1 MADHSKPTTSS
12 TYANFVTELDGRMD
26 DLAVGFDPAVVT
38 VTNPPTS
45 AIRWS
50 SSGKKWEI
58 YSGASWGDL
67 TTSYSINING
77 AVGAGFPSTG
87 AFTTLTTSGDP
98 VFGSYGV
105 TEATLNSITYGTH
118 TVSANTATA
127 ALTVTQAGSGNI
139 VTFEDAASD
148 TTPTV
153 IDGSG
158 RMVNGHTT
166 SIVNSD
172 SVHPASQVHGSGTSS
187 GAMQYGA
194 FSWSATAAE
203 YPNLSFSKSASNTI
217 GTHSVVSSGA
227 NIGRISFDG
236 SDGTEFQ
243 LSARII
249 ARSAGTPGAGTVPG
263 QLLFGTTAQG
273 SAAVDDALVLDSQQ
287 RCVVQAGAAFVPT
300 MSNAA
305 SGSTITLTNATSH
318 LIYTKATTSAA
329 LTITL
334 PSTDLQNGQEVTIAS
349 RPIITTLTINGGTI
363 YGAPTTMAAGGF
375 AAFIYSSTAGAW
387 YRKG

>member
-12 TYANFVTELDGRMD
+12 TYANFVTELDARMD
-26 DLAVGFDPAVVT
+26 DLAIGLDPASTT
-38 VTNPPTS
+38 VTNPPTG
-45 AIRWS
+45 AIRWTS
-50 SSGKKWEI
+50 AGKKWEI
-58 YSGASWGDL
+58 YSGVSWGDL
-67 TTSYSINING
+67 SASYSINING
-77 AVGAGFPSTG
+77 TVGAGTPSTG
-87 AFTTLTTSGDP
+87 AFTTITTTGDP

-105 TEATLNSITYGTH
+105 TEGTLLGVVYGRQAI
-118 TVSANTATA
+118 SCNAADS
-127 ALTVTQAGSGNI
+127 ALTVTQAGTGNI
-139 VTFEDAASD
+139 VTFEDATSD

-153 IDGSG
+153 IDASG
-158 RMVNGHTT
+158 RMVHGHTT

-172 SVHPASQVHGSGTSS
+172 AVHPASQVHGSGTNA

-194 FSWSATAAE
+194 FSWSATAAQ

-227 NIGRISFDG
+227 NIGRIAFEG
-236 SDGTEFQ
+236 SDGAAFQ
-243 LSARII
+243 LAARIV
-249 ARSAGTPGAGTVPG
+249 AKSAGTPGAGTVPG
-263 QLLFGTTAQG
+263 QLLFATAPQG
-273 SAAVDDALVLDSQQ
+273 SAAVEEALLLDSQQ

-318 LIYTKATTSAA
+318 LVYYKSTTSAA
-329 LTITL
+329 LTVTL
-334 PSTDLQNGQEVTIAS
+334 PSADLQNGQEVTIAS
-349 RPIITTLTINGGTI
+349 RPAITTLTINGGTI

-375 AAFIYSSTAGAW
+375 ASFIYSSLSASW